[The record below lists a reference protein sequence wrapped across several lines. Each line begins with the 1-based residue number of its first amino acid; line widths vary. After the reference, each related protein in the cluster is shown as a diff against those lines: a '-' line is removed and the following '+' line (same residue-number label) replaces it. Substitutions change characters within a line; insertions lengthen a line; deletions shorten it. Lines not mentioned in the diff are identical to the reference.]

1 VKNQLKYFHLSRL
14 ETIWKNDCILRKN
27 MRMMLHHTSPS
38 RPLQPPR
45 SAQHVKSLEDS
56 RPLQISEDA
65 VRKERTMSV
74 PKRRIEVKSGS
85 KRTEILLFMEILA
98 DPRTD

>member
-1 VKNQLKYFHLSRL
+1 
-14 ETIWKNDCILRKN
+14 
-27 MRMMLHHTSPS
+27 
-38 RPLQPPR
+38 
-45 SAQHVKSLEDS
+45 
-56 RPLQISEDA
+56 